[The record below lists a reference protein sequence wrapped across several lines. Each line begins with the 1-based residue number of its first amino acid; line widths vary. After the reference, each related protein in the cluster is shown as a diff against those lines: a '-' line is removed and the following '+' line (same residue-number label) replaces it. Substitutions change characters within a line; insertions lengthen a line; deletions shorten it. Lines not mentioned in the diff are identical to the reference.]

1 MAPLKNRRF
10 ISSKEITKNMTLY
23 TNEPFKSEVDNNS
36 LEWVNNNNNKLTNNF
51 NTQSLAFS
59 DSKNPPAIPWF

>member
-23 TNEPFKSEVDNNS
+23 TNEPFKSDVDSNT
-36 LEWVNNNNNKLTNNF
+36 LE
-51 NTQSLAFS
+51 
-59 DSKNPPAIPWF
+59 